1 MRHEP
6 SYGQMPHSIRGP
18 LEGRLLPTLDSDRST
33 TMVDP
38 SSAADFAFLMPRTA
52 PLGLG
57 ELARISVRDAARNAR
72 QPVATYET
80 EVQVVEMLPELQLL
94 YVQDSR
100 GTRFSVDQDTT
111 LHTELLPGV
120 TYRALVN
127 AEGYALRISRVP
139 G

>member
-1 MRHEP
+1 
-6 SYGQMPHSIRGP
+6 MPG
-18 LEGRLLPTLDSDRST
+18 T
-33 TMVDP
+33 T
-38 SSAADFAFLMPRTA
+38 

-57 ELARISVRDAARNAR
+57 ELARVSVRDAARNAR

-80 EVQVVEMLPELQLL
+80 DVQLVEMLPELQLL

-100 GTRFSVDQDTT
+100 GRRFAVDQDTERHGD
-111 LHTELLPGV
+111 LSPLA

-127 AEGYALRISRVP
+127 AEGYVLRISRLP